1 VSLCHDA
8 TLTQQDLNCPMVIP
22 FSISPLLILLT
33 THHFPSQLTVHCLHT
48 VGMFCHL
55 SSQHPSRATWMRHL
69 GCLGRMCLLPPLSD
83 LPDVLIINLQPFK
96 FQAVLTFSARYP
108 SQATLA
114 CCLVTW
120 VGTLMDSGFLLPG
133 GTRDPSLLCPGFC
146 EGLHIA
152 SVLALWISLYRSK

>member
-1 VSLCHDA
+1 LPPLHA
-8 TLTQQDLNCPMVIP
+8 LRPPNWLQQTSALPCCSTFL
-22 FSISPLLILLT
+22 FST
-33 THHFPSQLTVHCLHT
+33 FPSMCHCLHAIRI
-48 VGMFCHL
+48 FCHL
-55 SSQHPSRATWMRHL
+55 FLTAPLQAAWTHCL